1 MGIVAAAAFV
11 MCSNNHA
18 LKRYSLG
25 QLLFGRYMILPIK
38 HIAYCKL
45 VHWWKQTQINYD
57 NVIKKTS
64 ILYHNYQMRDKVVLR
79 NKAAYR

>member
-38 HIAYCKL
+38 HIAYCKS
-45 VHWWKQTQINYD
+45 VHWWKQIQINYD
-57 NVIKKTS
+57 KVNKNTI
-64 ILYHNYQMRDKVVLR
+64 ILDYDPQVGDKVMLR
-79 NKAAYR
+79 NK